1 VFINNFLKSLL
12 ILLLLFF
19 VSGVYQS
26 IDYDSKYI
34 NRSTIQIDFNNIRT
48 PLIKRIFL
56 NSEKFLNQF
65 FSETEQKIIK
75 K

>member
-1 VFINNFLKSLL
+1 MFINNFLKSLL

-48 PLIKRIFL
+48 PFIKRIFL

-65 FSETEQKIIK
+65 FSESEQKNNK